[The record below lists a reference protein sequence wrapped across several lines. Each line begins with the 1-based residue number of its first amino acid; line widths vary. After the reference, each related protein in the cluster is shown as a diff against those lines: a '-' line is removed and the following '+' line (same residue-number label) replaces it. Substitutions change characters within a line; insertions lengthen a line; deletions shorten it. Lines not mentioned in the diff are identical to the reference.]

1 MPMSMPKD
9 NEKKDDFVSRCMSEM
24 KDEFPD
30 NDQRV
35 AVCMKQWEDKDK
47 EKKSSHP
54 QMQRR
59 FIPASEFRIIE
70 EDKKPKIVGY
80 AAVFDKFSEDMWG
93 FREKVAKGAFEESIK
108 RNDDVRMLFN
118 HDPNFVIAR
127 TTNGTLLLREDAKGL
142 YFEGTPADTQWEKD
156 LIIKIKRGD
165 ISQNSFGFMID
176 AEEWDKKEKIRTLTQ
191 VTLFDV
197 SPVTYPAYKD
207 TEVFVRWRFGET
219 TIPIQP
225 MTEDIK
231 KEIEEFV
238 EKGEQDPSVLLN
250 RYGLSSIIYSAGPL
264 NPAVALLP
272 GNTKEANSTI
282 LLKPD
287 QHFIDPMKWAW
298 VQEKL
303 RRHIK

>member
-1 MPMSMPKD
+1 MPMSKPTDK
-9 NEKKDDFVSRCMSEM
+9 EKKDDFVSRCMSEM

-35 AVCMKQWEDKDK
+35 AVCMKQWEDKE
-47 EKKSSHP
+47 EKSASP

-59 FIPASEFRIIE
+59 FLPASEFRVIE

-93 FREKVAKGAFEESIK
+93 FREKVAKGAFSETIK

-127 TTNGTLLLREDAKGL
+127 TTNGTLLLREDDKGL

-156 LIIKIKRGD
+156 LITKIKRGD
-165 ISQNSFGFMID
+165 ILQNSFGFMID
-176 AEEWDKKEKIRTLTQ
+176 DEMWDKKEKIRTLTK

-207 TEVFVRWRFGET
+207 TEVHIRWRFGET
-219 TIPIQP
+219 TIPLRL
-225 MTEDIK
+225 TE
-231 KEIEEFV
+231 KEIEEIKR
-238 EKGEQDPSVLLN
+238 EDKDPLVLLN
-250 RYGLSSIIYSAGPL
+250 SYGISHNIYSAGPL
-264 NPAVALLP
+264 DPTAYTLS
-272 GNTKEANSTI
+272 GDGKEAKTNI
-282 LLKPD
+282 LPEPD
-287 QHFIDPMKWAW
+287 KHFIEPTQWAK
-298 VQEKL
+298 VLDIL
-303 RRHIK
+303 RRNKK